1 MGFKIRSLKCRQ
13 SFNRQYKNGVILY
26 HIIGFCIFIFLVF
39 SVFKDKVKNNNYLLL
54 IITSILFILASIR
67 YNIGTDYPAYY
78 NFFVNIKPF
87 NFNPDFSIGC
97 EHYELLFRYTVSILK
112 NIIISPIFYFSF
124 WASVTLA
131 FVWKGIKE
139 QSENYLL
146 SIFIFYNIFYVNYLF
161 NALRQGIVMGIFLF
175 STKYIIER
183 KFKSVLIISIIATL
197 LHTSGIFI
205 LLAYFFSKIKI
216 KNRFILILII
226 PISIFIW
233 KFGLGE
239 KLFCSIAQF
248 FPDFI
253 QQIIFVYV
261 IKFFYPLTILNFL
274 QRLLILIPL
283 IFFYPKL
290 SDDDTFRILF
300 PVYYWGCVF
309 YLLLGFFGL
318 FIARINMFF
327 RMTEVILIP
336 ILYERVK
343 TRNQKLVVLFVIMCW
358 CFTVLSWVYFKEAY
372 YPFKTIF

>member
-1 MGFKIRSLKCRQ
+1 M
-13 SFNRQYKNGVILY
+13 Y
-26 HIIGFCIFIFLVF
+26 HIIGLFIFMLLIL
-39 SVFKDKVKNNNYLLL
+39 SVFYDNLKNSKMVLFFLLFG
-54 IITSILFILASIR
+54 LFIMASIR
-67 YNIGTDYPAYY
+67 FNIGTDYPKYY

-87 NFNPDFSIGC
+87 NFNPYFSTGY
-97 EHYELLFRYTVSILK
+97 EHLEPLFRYTVSVLK
-112 NIIISPIFYFSF
+112 NVFVSPIFYFSF
-124 WASVTLA
+124 WAFITLA
-131 FVWKGIKE
+131 FVWKGIKD
-139 QSENYLL
+139 QSDNYLL
-146 SIFIFYNIFYVNYLF
+146 SIFVFYCIIYVNYLF
-161 NALRQGIVMGIFLF
+161 NGIRQGIVMGIFLF

-336 ILYERVK
+336 ILYECIK

-358 CFTVLSWVYFKEAY
+358 GFTVLSWVYFKEAY